1 MTTPCFEIVTY
12 TVGNSE
18 GADRARRKAQ
28 ELLSAFPG
36 FIAWTAFSGTENSTK
51 RADLVVWQSP
61 EEAQSA
67 AEAVS
72 IDPAFDDFRASITGV
87 TSMEHYS
94 TQTGCSFANS
104 NRKRRPCPAALSPLL
119 LIWNR

>member
-18 GADRARRKAQ
+18 GADRARKKAE

-36 FIAWTAFSGTENSTK
+36 FIAWTAFSGNENSTK
-51 RADLVVWQSP
+51 RADLLVWQSP
-61 EEAQSA
+61 AEAQAA
-67 AEAVS
+67 AEVVGT
-72 IDPAFDDFRASITGV
+72 DPAFADFRASITGV

-94 TQTGCSFANS
+94 TQDGQFL
-104 NRKRRPCPAALSPLL
+104 RHY
-119 LIWNR
+119 